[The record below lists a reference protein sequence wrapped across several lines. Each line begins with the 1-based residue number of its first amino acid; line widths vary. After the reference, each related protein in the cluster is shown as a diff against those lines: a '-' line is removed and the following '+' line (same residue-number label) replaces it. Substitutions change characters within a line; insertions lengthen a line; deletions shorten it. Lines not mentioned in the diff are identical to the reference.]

1 MRKHAS
7 VSHLAR
13 AVIAA
18 GLGLVVSLSGLA
30 GDRGSGATLTVAVF
44 ADRYVAA
51 EVPFAD
57 FDALDALVKPVN
69 PSLLRLLACGPGST
83 DALLAA
89 AERYRD
95 SPLALGVLGAEEADC
110 VAAAS
115 IGSRP
120 VLLAGTATPDRLT
133 SKPNPAYWQSVM
145 P

>member
-1 MRKHAS
+1 MSKHAF

-13 AVIAA
+13 VVIAA
-18 GLGLVVSLSGLA
+18 GLGLAVSLSGLA
-30 GDRGSGATLTVAVF
+30 GDRGSGATLTVAIF
-44 ADRYVAA
+44 ADRFVAA

-57 FDALDALVKPVN
+57 LDALDALIKPVN
-69 PSLLRLLACGPGST
+69 PSLLRLLACGPAST

-89 AERYRD
+89 AARYRD
-95 SPLALGVLGAEEADC
+95 SPLALGVLAADEADC

-120 VLLAGTATPDRLT
+120 VLLAGTAAPVR
-133 SKPNPAYWQSVM
+133 SAPIPNQAYWQSVM